1 MEKQNIKKR
10 TYDFAVLIIK
20 FGKKLEKTTTSQIL
34 LKQIIRSGTSV
45 GANVMEAQAG
55 SSKKDFI
62 NFLYY
67 ALKSANETVFWLE
80 IIKET
85 ENVDIKEVERIHG
98 ECVEISKILGS
109 SLVTLKK

>member
-1 MEKQNIKKR
+1 MQIKNIQKR
-10 TYDFAVLIIK
+10 TYDFAVSIIK

-34 LKQIIRSGTSV
+34 LKQIVRSGTSV
-45 GANVMEAQAG
+45 GANIVEAQVG
-55 SSKKDFI
+55 GSKKDFI
-62 NFLYY
+62 NFIYY
-67 ALKSANETVFWLE
+67 ALKPANKPVFWIE

-85 ENVDIKEVERIHG
+85 ENIDVKEVEILHK